1 LATSSY
7 QAGQSY
13 AADRADAGTA
23 RGVGWLTFAAVMLG
37 FAGTFNFIDGIVA
50 LSKSKF
56 YAHGAVFVFSNLH
69 TWGWII
75 LLLGI
80 VQIFAAF
87 ALFAGSEFA
96 RWFGIV
102 AATVNA
108 IGQLLFIQAYPW
120 WAITV
125 FTLDVLVIYALT
137 VYGGKNFVDQT
148 R

>member
-1 LATSSY
+1 
-7 QAGQSY
+7 
-13 AADRADAGTA
+13 
-23 RGVGWLTFAAVMLG
+23 
-37 FAGTFNFIDGIVA
+37 
-50 LSKSKF
+50 
-56 YAHGAVFVFSNLH
+56 
-69 TWGWII
+69 

-80 VQIFAAF
+80 VQVFAAF
-87 ALFAGSEFA
+87 ALFTGSEFA
-96 RWFGIV
+96 RWFGIL

-108 IGQLLFIQAYPW
+108 IGQLMFIQAYPW